1 MKKLFF
7 SRSYNGGKNN
17 PVPPPATTDEQC
29 YSNNLLAKQPKNQDE
44 KNPVL
49 RRSLS
54 FSSAACQQKNFS
66 CLSDRSRSPSTTS
79 SSGYPQQSDFPARSR
94 SLTPERHP
102 NPKLSSAKVADGQ
115 NNPSF
120 YNSSKRDHDSSESS
134 SFCSTNSSN
143 KAVDLYID
151 GEHHQERNRP
161 KSSFSQRK
169 YSLRRPPRVQYTAPA
184 SPTDSPKLKT
194 RSHSYIEKAS
204 QLHFS
209 TNDWT
214 ENGFGHESPRML
226 AKNVIERLSQS
237 HLRNS
242 SLKDFDSDLPN
253 TIEDVCRR
261 SFSKCSGEKENQYE
275 NPKFYYGGFSSVEVE
290 EEIDVVLHR
299 KCKEARER
307 VAALSEELERE
318 DFLQDSGFNVPT
330 MIQTIRDLLEERISM
345 AVEVSSH
352 LQSRISE
359 REAFKEEIKIAKFE
373 LEGRSWKLEKEKNQ
387 LQFALEKEIDRRSS
401 DWSIKLEKYQ
411 SEEKRLRERVRE
423 LAEQNVSLQREL
435 SSLNERESDSRSLI
449 THSEMQIK
457 DLKMKVDESAD
468 ENQALRQY
476 SSELEEKYRT
486 AEEDRDSIGRKY
498 EEKEKECKDLHV
510 SVTRLLRTCNEQEKT
525 IDGLRQGLDEEIEK
539 KQFVEKCD
547 STIGKLKLELMRLT
561 GVEQT
566 LRREIDSY
574 RLEVD
579 SLRHENID
587 LLNRLKGNGN
597 EIGFSS
603 LKLDQEIWARIR
615 CLQNQGLCL
624 LNESTGLCS
633 RLLEFSKQGT
643 QVVRTG
649 VDEQFLV
656 ESDMKLHGFKRKI
669 EIFTRSLQTISSVL
683 NERCSSVASE
693 FETPRYQFTEFQDLQ
708 KAELRAESLLTS
720 LLRERLYSKEMEVEQ
735 LQAELAT
742 AVRGHDILQR
752 QVQNSLD
759 ELSCATH
766 KMKDLEI
773 QMMKKEENIKQLENN
788 LQEYTKE
795 LTVMRGILPKVSEE
809 RDLMWDEVRQYSEKN
824 MLLNSEVNILKKKIE
839 SLDEDIL
846 LKEGQITILKD
857 TLGNIKPFDLLSD
870 SDSTREFLLE

>member
-1 MKKLFF
+1 MVV
-7 SRSYNGGKNN
+7 G
-17 PVPPPATTDEQC
+17 VC
-29 YSNNLLAKQPKNQDE
+29 
-44 KNPVL
+44 V
-49 RRSLS
+49 
-54 FSSAACQQKNFS
+54 S
-66 CLSDRSRSPSTTS
+66 C
-79 SSGYPQQSDFPARSR
+79 R

-102 NPKLSSAKVADGQ
+102 NPKLSSAKVANGF

-143 KAVDLYID
+143 RAVDLYID

-161 KSSFSQRK
+161 KSSSLQRN

-184 SPTDSPKLKT
+184 SPTGSLKQKT
-194 RSHSYIEKAS
+194 RSHSYIENKAS
-204 QLHFS
+204 QLHCS

-214 ENGFGHESPRML
+214 ENGFGHESPRRL

-237 HLRNS
+237 HLCNS
-242 SLKDFDSDLPN
+242 SLKDFDSDIPI
-253 TIEDVCRR
+253 TVEDVCRR
-261 SFSKCSGEKENQYE
+261 SFSKCSDEKLNEYE
-275 NPKFYYGGFSSVEVE
+275 NPKFYYGAFSSVEVE

-299 KCKEARER
+299 KYKEARER
-307 VAALSEELERE
+307 VVALSEELERE

-330 MIQTIRDLLEERISM
+330 MIQMIRDLLEERISM

-359 REAFKEEIKIAKFE
+359 REAFKEEIKLAKFE
-373 LEGRSWKLEKEKNQ
+373 LEGRSWKLEKEKHQ

-411 SEEKRLRERVRE
+411 LEEKRLRERVRE

-457 DLKMKVDESAD
+457 DLKMKVDESAE

-486 AEEDRDSIGRKY
+486 AEEDKDCIGRKY
-498 EEKEKECKDLHV
+498 EEKEKESKDLHV

-547 STIGKLKLELMRLT
+547 STVGKLKLELMRLT
-561 GVEQT
+561 GVEQN

-624 LNESTGLCS
+624 LNESTVLCS

-643 QVVRTG
+643 KVVRNG

-683 NERCSSVASE
+683 NEKCSSVASE
-693 FETPRYQFTEFQDLQ
+693 FETPSDQVTEVMSPYL
-708 KAELRAESLLTS
+708 
-720 LLRERLYSKEMEVEQ
+720 
-735 LQAELAT
+735 
-742 AVRGHDILQR
+742 
-752 QVQNSLD
+752 
-759 ELSCATH
+759 
-766 KMKDLEI
+766 
-773 QMMKKEENIKQLENN
+773 N
-788 LQEYTKE
+788 L
-795 LTVMRGILPKVSEE
+795 
-809 RDLMWDEVRQYSEKN
+809 
-824 MLLNSEVNILKKKIE
+824 
-839 SLDEDIL
+839 
-846 LKEGQITILKD
+846 
-857 TLGNIKPFDLLSD
+857 
-870 SDSTREFLLE
+870 